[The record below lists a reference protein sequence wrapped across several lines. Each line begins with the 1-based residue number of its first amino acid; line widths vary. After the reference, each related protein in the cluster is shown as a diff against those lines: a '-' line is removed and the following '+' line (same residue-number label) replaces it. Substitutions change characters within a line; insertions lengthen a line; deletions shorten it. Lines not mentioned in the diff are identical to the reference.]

1 MYYSLNLKKK
11 TVGRSIIFLF
21 PLPPTPPS
29 RLLKGRRDFR
39 FGVFFKVSNNIWNLM
54 TNFSKIEWF
63 RFQISLMG
71 GGGRGCSPMRW
82 AEIYS
87 LGIQPKSFEDSD
99 FIVLYDKHTLDWFV
113 LKLIICNFSQVTL
126 RFAHG
131 LEKAVSQQQGGYQF
145 FRNTFVFLCKMML
158 P

>member
-1 MYYSLNLKKK
+1 MYYGLNLKKK
-11 TVGRSIIFLF
+11 KTNSRTLHFFIPS
-21 PLPPTPPS
+21 PPPPH
-29 RLLKGRRDFR
+29 LLKGGGDFR
-39 FGVFFKVSNNIWNLM
+39 FGVFFKVSNNIWSLM
-54 TNFSKIEWF
+54 TNFSKIERF
-63 RFQISLMG
+63 VFQISLMG

>member
-1 MYYSLNLKKK
+1 M
-11 TVGRSIIFLF
+11 R
-21 PLPPTPPS
+21 
-29 RLLKGRRDFR
+29 
-39 FGVFFKVSNNIWNLM
+39 
-54 TNFSKIEWF
+54 
-63 RFQISLMG
+63 G
-71 GGGRGCSPMRW
+71 GGGGADALYEVSW
-82 AEIYS
+82 NLH
-87 LGIQPKSFEDSD
+87 LGIQPKSLEDSV
-99 FIVLYDKHTLDWFV
+99 FIVLYDKHSLDWFV